1 MGIEEALR
9 AAIADRIANG
19 ETMHAIGVASGAGHA
34 VLSRFINEQRTLTLP
49 TADKLA
55 AYLGVT
61 ASFKPVKRRKRK

>member
-9 AAIADRIANG
+9 AAIADRQASG
-19 ETMHAIGVASGAGHA
+19 ESMYAIGKASGVGHA
-34 VLSRFINEQRTLTLP
+34 VLSRFLHEQRTLTLP

-61 ASFKPVKRRKRK
+61 ASFKPLKRGKRK